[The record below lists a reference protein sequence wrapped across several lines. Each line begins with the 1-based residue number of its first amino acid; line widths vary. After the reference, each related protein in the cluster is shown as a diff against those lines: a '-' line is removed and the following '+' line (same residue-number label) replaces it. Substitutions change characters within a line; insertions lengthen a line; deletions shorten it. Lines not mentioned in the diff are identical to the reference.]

1 MIIFTRNP
9 IKRFLFLFI
18 LYPQRGNQNWQL
30 VLIEPTLTPDGSLI
44 NEKTSLNK
52 KQAVAKPKCRLLK
65 LQRILICFGYFDNI
79 YLNISNQ
86 KRMVKLSIDYNFLT
100 FRIVLKNIHFTRE

>member
-1 MIIFTRNP
+1 MLKSMIIFTRNS

-65 LQRILICFGYFDNI
+65 LQRIFALDTSTTF
-79 YLNISNQ
+79 IS
-86 KRMVKLSIDYNFLT
+86 I
-100 FRIVLKNIHFTRE
+100 

>member
-1 MIIFTRNP
+1 MIIFTRNL

-18 LYPQRGNQNWQL
+18 LYPQRGKQNWQL
-30 VLIEPTLTPDGSLI
+30 VLIEPTLTPDSLI

-65 LQRILICFGYFDNI
+65 LQRIFALDTSTTF
-79 YLNISNQ
+79 IS
-86 KRMVKLSIDYNFLT
+86 I
-100 FRIVLKNIHFTRE
+100 